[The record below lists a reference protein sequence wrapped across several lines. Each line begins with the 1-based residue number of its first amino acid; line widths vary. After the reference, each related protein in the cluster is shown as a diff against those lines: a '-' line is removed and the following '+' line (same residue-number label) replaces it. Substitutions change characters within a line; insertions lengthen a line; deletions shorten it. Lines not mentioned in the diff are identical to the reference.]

1 MVRGERESVNSHI
14 FARRNNIIIHE
25 QLFRAHF
32 KLAAS
37 VCCVR
42 LDCDR
47 NPQIFHVLSPT
58 ATSCTIFRRCDVNY
72 MYCASSWEFKAKC
85 LTRKKWEEWKEIFLA
100 PFIQADGRF
109 CRWGQVGEFSFDSIP
124 LPIPCW
130 ASGRHWREKKLFSS
144 EIVTFIIHGDIFNI
158 ENFPTWKKLLL
169 LACPPLVMLS
179 HPFNEL
185 PDLLLLCS
193 ASASFIPFDGSMGR
207 AGEWKVKWKE
217 EKCFKIEKKNGMKET
232 RRRKINRKWD
242 ENKQEK
248 LIRSLQRQ
256 SKWKKLQNIFD
267 L

>member
-1 MVRGERESVNSHI
+1 MRTSRRVFIWFHSAADPMLSFREAL
-14 FARRNNIIIHE
+14 AR
-25 QLFRAHF
+25 
-32 KLAAS
+32 
-37 VCCVR
+37 
-42 LDCDR
+42 
-47 NPQIFHVLSPT
+47 
-58 ATSCTIFRRCDVNY
+58 
-72 MYCASSWEFKAKC
+72 
-85 LTRKKWEEWKEIFLA
+85 
-100 PFIQADGRF
+100 
-109 CRWGQVGEFSFDSIP
+109 
-124 LPIPCW
+124 
-130 ASGRHWREKKLFSS
+130 KKLFSS

-217 EKCFKIEKKNGMKET
+217 KKCFKIEKKNGMKET

-248 LIRSLQRQ
+248 LIRSSAETEN
-256 SKWKKLQNIFD
+256 SKNSNGKSCRTSSTYK
-267 L
+267 